1 MKDRSNSIPIRYL
14 HVLYISLNDSNFFIR
29 HLIMDIFDKFDWKN
43 LHKTRNVLKTRLNF
57 KEFYFYI
64 FSFFQINIK
73 KKYSIKIKIH
83 FYSIIFI
90 PVPFENNLSY
100 CPYRIFPQFFRMHFI
115 LFLHSFHLRKFL
127 FFLNQSTVQI
137 KNYTCISNS
146 YTRYY
151 KYYCNF
157 LISILITRLYYNY
170 FQQNTIRYL
179 KF

>member
-1 MKDRSNSIPIRYL
+1 MVYFY
-14 HVLYISLNDSNFFIR
+14 VLLCVQPLWKHWSVSFFFHTTFFSHNFEIIIQFERQKQFYTHSLFTRFIYFFKRFKFFYKTFNYGYII
-29 HLIMDIFDKFDWKN
+29 DKFDWKSV
-43 LHKTRNVLKTRLNF
+43 HKTRNVLKTRLNF

-115 LFLHSFHLRKFL
+115 LFLHSFHLHNS
-127 FFLNQSTVQI
+127 FF
-137 KNYTCISNS
+137 
-146 YTRYY
+146 
-151 KYYCNF
+151 F
-157 LISILITRLYYNY
+157 
-170 FQQNTIRYL
+170 
-179 KF
+179 